1 MGFRNRSCFNNVRLI
16 MARMNVYEIIVWYS
30 VFGLS
35 RRAIGIRVI
44 VAIKIFSIIK
54 G

>member
-1 MGFRNRSCFNNVRLI
+1 MGFRNKSCFNNVKLI
-16 MARMNVYEIIVWYS
+16 MAKMNVYEIIVWYS

-35 RRAIGIRVI
+35 KRAIGMRVI
-44 VAIKIFSIIK
+44 VAIRIFNIIK

>member
-1 MGFRNRSCFNNVRLI
+1 MGFRNRSCFSSVKLI
-16 MARMNVYEIIVWYS
+16 MAKMNVYEVIVWYS

-35 RRAIGIRVI
+35 RRAVGTRVI
-44 VAIKIFSIIK
+44 VAISIFSIIR

>member
-1 MGFRNRSCFNNVRLI
+1 MGFRNKSCFNNVKLI
-16 MARMNVYEIIVWYS
+16 MAKMNVYEIIVWYS

-35 RRAIGIRVI
+35 KRAIGTRVI
-44 VAIKIFSIIK
+44 VAIKIFNIIK